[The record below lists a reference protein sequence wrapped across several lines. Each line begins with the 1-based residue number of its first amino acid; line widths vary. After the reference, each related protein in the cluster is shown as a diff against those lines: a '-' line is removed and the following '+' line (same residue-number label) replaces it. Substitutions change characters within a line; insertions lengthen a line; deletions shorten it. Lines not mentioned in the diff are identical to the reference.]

1 MSLVKTSP
9 IIAIATGNG
18 NAGVG
23 IVRISGGEDD
33 VKALFQ
39 KMFPGKEIKPRY
51 AELLPI
57 RDTQGQILDTGIVLY
72 FRAPFLIPENLFLN
86 CRFTA
91 AEFFSTGLSRK
102 C

>member
-51 AELLPI
+51 AELLP
-57 RDTQGQILDTGIVLY
+57 
-72 FRAPFLIPENLFLN
+72 
-86 CRFTA
+86 
-91 AEFFSTGLSRK
+91 
-102 C
+102 

>member
-23 IVRISGGEDD
+23 IVRISGEEED

-51 AELLPI
+51 AELFQSETL
-57 RDTQGQILDTGIVLY
+57 RVKY
-72 FRAPFLIPENLFLN
+72 WIPEL
-86 CRFTA
+86 
-91 AEFFSTGLSRK
+91 
-102 C
+102 

>member
-23 IVRISGGEDD
+23 IVRISGEEED

-39 KMFPGKEIKPRY
+39 KMFPGKEIKPR
-51 AELLPI
+51 
-57 RDTQGQILDTGIVLY
+57 
-72 FRAPFLIPENLFLN
+72 
-86 CRFTA
+86 
-91 AEFFSTGLSRK
+91 
-102 C
+102 

>member
-33 VKALFQ
+33 VKALLEEVPKLSSF
-39 KMFPGKEIKPRY
+39 KVNS
-51 AELLPI
+51 
-57 RDTQGQILDTGIVLY
+57 TNIVL
-72 FRAPFLIPENLFLN
+72 
-86 CRFTA
+86 
-91 AEFFSTGLSRK
+91 SGLCSK
-102 C
+102 CSK

>member
-57 RDTQGQILDTGIVLY
+57 RDTQGQILDTGSV
-72 FRAPFLIPENLFLN
+72 
-86 CRFTA
+86 
-91 AEFFSTGLSRK
+91 
-102 C
+102 